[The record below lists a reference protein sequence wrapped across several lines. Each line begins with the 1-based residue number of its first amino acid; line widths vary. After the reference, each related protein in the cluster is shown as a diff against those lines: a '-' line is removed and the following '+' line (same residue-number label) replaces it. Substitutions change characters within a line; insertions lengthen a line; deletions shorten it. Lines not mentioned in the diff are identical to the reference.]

1 MKAYRK
7 FVLVFHPEKMIYI
20 LLFSLTSDN
29 DDLPAE
35 QDTILSV
42 NINYEGEML
51 GNR

>member
-1 MKAYRK
+1 MN
-7 FVLVFHPEKMIYI
+7 YI
-20 LLFSLTSDN
+20 LLFSLTGDN

-51 GNR
+51 GNRWTLEYLFQTWN